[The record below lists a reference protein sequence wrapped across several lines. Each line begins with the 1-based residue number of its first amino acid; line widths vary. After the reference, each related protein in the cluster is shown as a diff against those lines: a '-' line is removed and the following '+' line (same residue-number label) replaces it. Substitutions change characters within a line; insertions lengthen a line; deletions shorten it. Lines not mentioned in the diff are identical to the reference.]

1 VRFKFDLDQLVSF
14 SSSTLLVWSSC
25 LACKN
30 RPQNGLPGIC
40 FQWLYSEEM
49 FQNNSTSESEQWMH

>member
-1 VRFKFDLDQLVSF
+1 MRFKFDLDQLVSF
-14 SSSTLLVWSSC
+14 SSLTLLVWSSC

-30 RPQNGLPGIC
+30 RPQNGLYVSSGI
-40 FQWLYSEEM
+40 YSEEM